1 MATSNYKAIV
11 TERTSPSFGQMVAN
25 TKTPNSKYKGMTKEQ
40 FTEATK
46 YISCFTISIIE
57 F

>member
-1 MATSNYKAIV
+1 MKYYKAVV
-11 TERTSPSFGQMVAN
+11 TEKNSPETGSIIAN
-25 TKTPNSKYKGMTKEQ
+25 TKSSIKYKGMTKEE

-46 YISCFTISIIE
+46 YISVYTTQIFE